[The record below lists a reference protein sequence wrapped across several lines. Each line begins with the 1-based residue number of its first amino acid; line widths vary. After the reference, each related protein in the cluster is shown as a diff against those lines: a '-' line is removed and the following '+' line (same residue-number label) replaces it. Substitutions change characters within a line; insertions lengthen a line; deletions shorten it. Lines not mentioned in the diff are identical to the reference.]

1 MKNKWLIALYKINE
15 VKRVEANLSSQKFK
29 YYLPKITTTKTNS
42 NPKVEVLFP
51 GYIFINTSSENYS
64 VLKYT
69 KGIKDILKFG
79 DQISSLSSDE
89 IKAMQMVEKTSKSS
103 PLLRQL
109 KIGQDAFVKKGSLKG
124 NIVKIC
130 SLPSKERVG
139 ILLHFLGSVRRV
151 LISEKDLIF

>member
-1 MKNKWLIALYKINE
+1 
-15 VKRVEANLSSQKFK
+15 
-29 YYLPKITTTKTNS
+29 
-42 NPKVEVLFP
+42 
-51 GYIFINTSSENYS
+51 
-64 VLKYT
+64 
-69 KGIKDILKFG
+69 
-79 DQISSLSSDE
+79 
-89 IKAMQMVEKTSKSS
+89 MQMVEKTSKST

>member
-51 GYIFINTSSENYS
+51 GYIFINTSPENYS

-89 IKAMQMVEKTSKSS
+89 IKAMQMVEKTSKST
-103 PLLRQL
+103 PLVRQL

-130 SLPSKERVG
+130 SLPSKDRVG

>member
-130 SLPSKERVG
+130 SLPSKDRVG

>member
-1 MKNKWLIALYKINE
+1 MLLMFLK
-15 VKRVEANLSSQKFK
+15 KFK

-130 SLPSKERVG
+130 SLPSKDRVG

>member
-89 IKAMQMVEKTSKSS
+89 IKAMQVVEKTSKSN
-103 PLLRQL
+103 PLVRQL

-130 SLPSKERVG
+130 SLPSKDRVG

>member
-51 GYIFINTSSENYS
+51 GYIFINTSPENYS

-89 IKAMQMVEKTSKSS
+89 IKAMQMVEKTSKST

-130 SLPSKERVG
+130 SLPSKDRVG

>member
-79 DQISSLSSDE
+79 DKISSLSSDD
-89 IKAMQMVEKTSKSS
+89 IKAMQMVEKTSKST
-103 PLLRQL
+103 PLVRQL